1 MKLIFYFYTFRFK
14 VFLTFKI
21 SYFINLKS
29 ILMIKILLIV
39 VINII
44 SKRVILG
51 NNYLSYEKVDVILKW
66 VKIKLMFFFIF
77 YLI

>member
-29 ILMIKILLIV
+29 ILMIKFLLIG
-39 VINII
+39 VINIT

-51 NNYLSYEKVDVILKW
+51 NNYLSYEKVDVILK
-66 VKIKLMFFFIF
+66 
-77 YLI
+77 